1 MQKCGKALTIIE
13 HFQMASVW
21 EERFKEEAE
30 KTIPLQEVKQKLEM
44 IFLFWYNFHLFV
56 GVLSLEGGHGAAA
69 QEENGVDRHQDGQD
83 SLQVQ
88 GSLQGGHQLDNRKR
102 QIIDFFRKTTKSW
115 QSGLFT
121 RLQVFTRG

>member
-1 MQKCGKALTIIE
+1 
-13 HFQMASVW
+13 MASVW

-30 KTIPLQEVKQKLEM
+30 KTIPLQEVKQELEM

-88 GSLQGGHQLDNRKR
+88 GTLQGGHQLDNRKR

-115 QSGLFT
+115 QSGRFT
-121 RLQVFTRG
+121 RLRVFTQG

>member
-1 MQKCGKALTIIE
+1 MNNIE

-30 KTIPLQEVKQKLEM
+30 KTIPLQEVNQELD
-44 IFLFWYNFHLFV
+44 IICLFWYNFHLFK

-69 QEENGVDRHQDGQD
+69 QEKNGVDRHQDGQD

-88 GSLQGGHQLDNRKR
+88 GTFQGGQQLDNRKLENN
-102 QIIDFFRKTTKSW
+102 F
-115 QSGLFT
+115 
-121 RLQVFTRG
+121 

>member
-1 MQKCGKALTIIE
+1 MNNIE

-30 KTIPLQEVKQKLEM
+30 KTIPLQEVKQKLGM
-44 IFLFWYNFHLFV
+44 IFLFWYNFHLFK
-56 GVLSLEGGHGAAA
+56 GVLSLERGHGAAA

-88 GSLQGGHQLDNRKR
+88 GPLQGGQQLENRKLENN
-102 QIIDFFRKTTKSW
+102 F
-115 QSGLFT
+115 
-121 RLQVFTRG
+121 